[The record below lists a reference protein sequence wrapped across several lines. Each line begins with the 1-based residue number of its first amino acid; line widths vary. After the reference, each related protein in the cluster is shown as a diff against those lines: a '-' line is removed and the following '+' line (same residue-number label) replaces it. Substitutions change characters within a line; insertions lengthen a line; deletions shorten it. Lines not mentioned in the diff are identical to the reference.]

1 MLKMIDAESLLF
13 SEIQFFLYI
22 MGWRKL
28 NICGEGNC
36 FSGLAGFTLFFD
48 LWAGPLP
55 Q

>member
-1 MLKMIDAESLLF
+1 MIDAESLLF
-13 SEIQFFLYI
+13 SEIEFFYTSWVGENI
-22 MGWRKL
+22 

-48 LWAGPLP
+48 LCAGPLP